1 MGGARSR
8 DADVVID
15 SQEPHGHEYERL
27 PSSSSCSEV
36 SDETHRKEFVD
47 FDRAENK
54 GLVCRDVRRV
64 VCHILLSK
72 VAAVFANGVLQ
83 LTRGIAYYY
92 YKYTEE
98 NYYYLS

>member
-1 MGGARSR
+1 VGGARSR
-8 DADVVID
+8 DADIVID
-15 SQEPHGHEYERL
+15 SQEPHGHEMNAAVFIE
-27 PSSSSCSEV
+27 CSEV
-36 SDETHRKEFVD
+36 SDESHRKEFVD

-92 YKYTEE
+92 LQIY
-98 NYYYLS
+98 